1 MASLQLRPGAPAES
15 LGWLNV
21 LLAAGWT
28 ATWGPYL
35 HETLSWTLPGPF
47 LDLSWTFLVG
57 PYLHETLT
65 ASIERSLATL
75 PLPRTL
81 SSIALTSLQVGSR
94 PPFLL
99 SGSAAACLGPPPH
112 ERPGA
117 AAVVELAVEL

>member
-1 MASLQLRPGAPAES
+1 MASLQLRPGAPSES

-21 LLAAGWT
+21 LLAAGWA
-28 ATWGPYL
+28 ATW
-35 HETLSWTLPGPF
+35 
-47 LDLSWTFLVG
+47 G

>member
-1 MASLQLRPGAPAES
+1 MASLQLRPGAPSES

-21 LLAAGWT
+21 LLAAGWA
-28 ATWGPYL
+28 ATSGPYL
-35 HETLSWTLPGPF
+35 HEA
-47 LDLSWTFLVG
+47 
-57 PYLHETLT
+57 LT